1 MAFDR
6 DAVLSR
12 FKELD
17 AMLREGEQGPTES
30 YGSALT
36 VTRMQQPRD
45 PAYTGRIRRSVRQ
58 LLALAPVTEGFRT
71 YVEENV
77 MCSYDLGLPPQ
88 LVIRS
93 TEIDPE
99 KGGFGYF
106 DPEKAE
112 EIERGKIKDAAM
124 AEIGLR
130 GIGGPG
136 KKDLIRR
143 WEQQIEEKYRRS
155 GS

>member
-6 DAVLSR
+6 DSILR
-12 FKELD
+12 KFRELD
-17 AMLREGEQGPTES
+17 VVLREGEQGLTEN
-30 YGSALT
+30 YGPALT
-36 VTRMQQPRD
+36 VTRMETPMD
-45 PAYTGRIRRSVRQ
+45 SSYTERVRRSVRE

-71 YVEENV
+71 YVEGNV

-130 GIGGPG
+130 GICDPG